1 MDIPCRKSELVI
13 KDSGNKK
20 VVQVVDG
27 DHLNDDKMLETFS
40 DILQK
45 GNSGFGDTKT
55 KVLKNL
61 NTNFV
66 VSTAKTEPLTVQKPL
81 KVQKPT
87 SNKSVPSTD
96 SKTKDKSQLNLANK
110 VDAKTGSFTISS
122 KNSSAC
128 SVKKSSF
135 ISRKGDYVDLEQEYK
150 FMDAQKKANDAAD
163 KNKPTLFKSMVF
175 RKLDD
180 ASQMSQGDDTSNDS
194 KPVLK
199 GILKNNKEP
208 VHVFPSAIGVPN
220 LYNVTSLKGILKL
233 TTETDET
240 NTSQKY
246 GAFKSILKSLH
257 IKNKTEKTNLPIAS
271 IDDEKEIAVFESEAS
286 QNELELVEHNDV
298 DLCSSER
305 EAQLK
310 ASQIKDNID
319 QEDETDDLE
328 TCRSDVTVVAAS
340 NYHINDNV
348 WSDFQ
353 PNTQSTL
360 SRNNSTIKQVTPTHS
375 DCSDANMNYQLSFQH
390 VTEKILNSLFVNCCE
405 VPVTPANSE
414 MNFARPLSRVSSSS
428 HVAQVDE
435 DEETD
440 LLTEIDEIDAND
452 DDDGRLEYFME
463 PFEDTLKF
471 FDDFDLDDEKEL
483 TMTMSDIGP
492 TKNMEVK
499 SGLEQQ
505 AMEALSH
512 AVNKIDSRP
521 FELMMTHSEM
531 QPAGYIKNKAVLLAN
546 SRLMAKNTD
555 LAKPF
560 FDVAFESRSKMK
572 EINREQQKEFL
583 ARQEFLEPIPN
594 SSEHIKTP
602 IPSRSNSAQNN
613 NLKHQMLLE
622 KYRSTRFPKD
632 LELIVSDGLKSIG
645 LLQKFDSTEG
655 VRSMCNLSNSDKDPF
670 KSYKEAVART
680 AMENLPATSKN
691 SVSVFVDLTEST
703 STESSE
709 TSSGSGKFE
718 HDPRAK
724 FIQRLSKEIRD
735 ATDKKDLKAFA
746 KQEQLEAKNF
756 SRNMK
761 DRKAK
766 RSAPSGASKSAPHF
780 NSASRN
786 VHVEQSPKPKTR
798 KKKKKPA

>member
-1 MDIPCRKSELVI
+1 MVNLDGSSSGSLTVYLRLSCIGRTIITSFVFGSDGNFVFKGNDEEYNVIMKKKNNLVKTKAPGSFIDSPETIAQIKETIISKERQNYICSNKHIMDIPCRKSELVI
-13 KDSGNKK
+13 KDGGNKK

-87 SNKSVPSTD
+87 SNKSVPITE

-110 VDAKTGSFTISS
+110 VDVKTGSFTISS

-128 SVKKSSF
+128 SVKRSSF

-180 ASQMSQGDDTSNDS
+180 ASRMSQGDDTSNDG

-353 PNTQSTL
+353 PATQSTL
-360 SRNNSTIKQVTPTHS
+360 SRHNSTIKQVTPTHS

-492 TKNMEVK
+492 TKNVEGKSVLEVSRK
-499 SGLEQQ
+499 VKKNCNSPMYYLYYEF
-505 AMEALSH
+505 SS
-512 AVNKIDSRP
+512 NKRW
-521 FELMMTHSEM
+521 
-531 QPAGYIKNKAVLLAN
+531 
-546 SRLMAKNTD
+546 RLY
-555 LAKPF
+555 P
-560 FDVAFESRSKMK
+560 
-572 EINREQQKEFL
+572 
-583 ARQEFLEPIPN
+583 
-594 SSEHIKTP
+594 TP
-602 IPSRSNSAQNN
+602 
-613 NLKHQMLLE
+613 
-622 KYRSTRFPKD
+622 
-632 LELIVSDGLKSIG
+632 
-645 LLQKFDSTEG
+645 
-655 VRSMCNLSNSDKDPF
+655 
-670 KSYKEAVART
+670 
-680 AMENLPATSKN
+680 
-691 SVSVFVDLTEST
+691 
-703 STESSE
+703 
-709 TSSGSGKFE
+709 
-718 HDPRAK
+718 
-724 FIQRLSKEIRD
+724 
-735 ATDKKDLKAFA
+735 
-746 KQEQLEAKNF
+746 
-756 SRNMK
+756 
-761 DRKAK
+761 
-766 RSAPSGASKSAPHF
+766 
-780 NSASRN
+780 
-786 VHVEQSPKPKTR
+786 
-798 KKKKKPA
+798 